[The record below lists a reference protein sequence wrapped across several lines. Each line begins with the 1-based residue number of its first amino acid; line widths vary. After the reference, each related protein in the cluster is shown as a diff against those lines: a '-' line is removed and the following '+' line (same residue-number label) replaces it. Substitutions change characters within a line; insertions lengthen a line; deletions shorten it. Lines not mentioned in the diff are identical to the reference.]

1 MGKFFTTS
9 EDIVEIIDKKFKETG
24 LANYGITLKTISV
37 TKAKEVFKISKASAT
52 TEFIA
57 KKEGMIQLFV
67 YEEAFDRLTDV
78 AREMLIEMALSNV
91 AYDSEKDKLIVE
103 SNPFTQI
110 FAMRRK
116 YGNVILDN
124 LELASLIISQ
134 IEEEERE
141 RKQAEREAKKTKK
154 NQ

>member
-57 KKEGMIQLFV
+57 KKEGMVQLFV

-141 RKQAEREAKKTKK
+141 RKQAEREAKKAK
-154 NQ
+154 NNQ